1 MFDLL
6 ETGPYTRYKSTTEFD
21 ELLIG
26 IGAYES
32 LDLNNVSPDVL
43 KATSARSKFRR
54 PSLAPSPTFRQQ
66 QKMLFASLAS
76 SEPSL
81 TFDPST
87 IGRVS
92 VTTASNVT
100 TSGIHEV

>member
-6 ETGPYTRYKSTTEFD
+6 ETGPYTRFKSTTEFE
-21 ELLIG
+21 ELLSRIE
-26 IGAYES
+26 AYES

-43 KATSARSKFRR
+43 KASSARSKFRR

-76 SEPSL
+76 PNTSFEP
-81 TFDPST
+81 TT
-87 IGRVS
+87 TGHVS
-92 VTTASNVT
+92 VTTASNVS